1 VIDQAGQDG
10 INLTSGDRNQLLDN
24 TVTNSSD
31 DTSGR
36 DGIRVTASDSITCND
51 NQVAGNRV
59 TDTQSPRTQKYGL
72 NISTSLC
79 HRTVIGS
86 GNNFSGNLTG
96 AIRDAGTDTIS

>member
-1 VIDQAGQDG
+1 
-10 INLTSGDRNQLLDN
+10 
-24 TVTNSSD
+24 
-31 DTSGR
+31 
-36 DGIRVTASDSITCND
+36 
-51 NQVAGNRV
+51 VAGNRV